1 MSESAAGSGI
11 SLACTSGVYA
21 EIGQPT
27 APRKDRHEESCCLPL
42 RVLPPCWLAGGAS
55 AQTYPSRPITLI
67 APFPAGGP
75 LDVIARILA
84 EPMRAALGQPVVVE
98 NVPGAGGNLGVGR
111 LARAAP
117 DGYTIGIGQWSTH
130 VVNPITYNLPYHV
143 INDFEPIALLA
154 NTPQLIIARKDF
166 PAKDAKELIAWLKA
180 NPGKATAATVG
191 AAGGAQV
198 SSIYFADKVG
208 TKLQF
213 VPFKGGGPAVQEM
226 IAGRIDLMLDQAA
239 NALGHVR
246 AGQIRAYAVMAKDR
260 WSALPDVPSIDETGA
275 TGLHVAYWHAMWAPK
290 GTPKDDRSRNST
302 PRSCRRWPTPTSSS
316 GWPTRARTSGRATS
330 RRPRRSPPTTRPRP
344 TSGGRSSRPPAS
356 RRSDA
361 RGVQVRA
368 ARRSLFHVQPT
379 LRFVH
384 THATPLTH
392 TAQYASH
399 ASDLLSQR
407 VTHQR

>member
-1 MSESAAGSGI
+1 MKKLLLA
-11 SLACTSGVYA
+11 LACTA
-21 EIGQPT
+21 ALL
-27 APRKDRHEESCCLPL
+27 AP
-42 RVLPPCWLAGGAS
+42 GGAS

-75 LDVIARILA
+75 LDVIARIIS

-130 VVNPITYNLPYHV
+130 VVNPVTYNLPYHV

-166 PAKDAKELIAWLKA
+166 PAKDAKELLAWLKA

-213 VPFKGGGPAVQEM
+213 VPFKGGGPAVLEM

-260 WSALPDVPSIDETGA
+260 WSALPDVPSLDETGA

-290 GTPKDDRSRNST
+290 GTPKDVIAKLNAAVVQALADPNVKQRLADQGQDIWPREQQT
-302 PRSCRRWPTPTSSS
+302 PEALAAHHKTETDKWWPIVK
-316 GWPTRARTSGRATS
+316 AT
-330 RRPRRSPPTTRPRP
+330 
-344 TSGGRSSRPPAS
+344 GLKAE
-356 RRSDA
+356 
-361 RGVQVRA
+361 
-368 ARRSLFHVQPT
+368 
-379 LRFVH
+379 
-384 THATPLTH
+384 
-392 TAQYASH
+392 
-399 ASDLLSQR
+399 
-407 VTHQR
+407 